1 MHDISIYFLC
11 FMVYSFIGWVYE
23 VSLYLVRDKVFVNR
37 GFLNGPY
44 LPIYGC
50 GAMAVV
56 LMFGDMGDLKSIP
69 ALFFSSVMVS
79 CILEYL
85 TSYIMEKLFHAR
97 WWDYSDNRFNLN
109 GRICLSAAIVFGVL
123 SVLLIKFIHPFVSGM
138 FYKIPEVAAEIIAA
152 FVVGFFVTDIILTVV
167 AITGL
172 QKRLEEAKARLEQ
185 EWQESFKTSKE
196 RYAARKEQLME
207 RLGVQHRRLIK
218 AFPQMK
224 TENHDDILTEIRE
237 AIKEHTRKK

>member
-56 LMFGDMGDLKSIP
+56 LLFGDMGDLKSTP

-224 TENHDDILTEIRE
+224 TEKHDDILTEIRE

>member
-1 MHDISIYFLC
+1 MHDISVYFLC
-11 FMVYSFIGWVYE
+11 FMVYSIIGWVYE

-56 LMFGDMGDLKSIP
+56 LLFGDMGDLKSIP

-97 WWDYSDNRFNLN
+97 WWDYSDYRFNLN

-123 SVLLIKFIHPFVSGM
+123 SVLLIKFIHPFVSGIL
-138 FYKIPEVAAEIIAA
+138 YKLPEAGAEIAAA
-152 FVVGFFVTDIILTVV
+152 FVVGFFATDIILTVIAV
-167 AITGL
+167 TGL
-172 QKRLEEAKARLEQ
+172 QKRLEEARVRLEQ
-185 EWQESFKTSKE
+185 EWQKNVEAAKE
-196 RYAARKEQLME
+196 RRAALVE
-207 RLGVQHRRLIK
+207 RLGVQHKRLIK
-218 AFPQMK
+218 AFPHMK
-224 TENHDDILTEIRE
+224 TEKHSDILTEIRE
-237 AIKEHTRKK
+237 AIKERSHKK